1 MKISLSMFLFN
12 IKFILF
18 QKLLSLHFIVLFGS
32 WHCHWGEK
40 LASFSATHPSWY
52 HQWDTESPSKN
63 AICCICIVSWY
74 ACCLWFSASWKLS
87 LWWIIFSIL
96 LYLMVQWTCPPH
108 IYWMIFFKFYILDF
122 PLVLSSHWWL
132 VNLCVRHASDLFQ
145 PLNQLLLH
153 SCNFFGQIY
162 FRMENWYFDWYISY
176 FVARI
181 QVTKLICMLMELSVT
196 LMAMFLY
203 VCIL

>member
-1 MKISLSMFLFN
+1 
-12 IKFILF
+12 
-18 QKLLSLHFIVLFGS
+18 
-32 WHCHWGEK
+32 
-40 LASFSATHPSWY
+40 
-52 HQWDTESPSKN
+52 
-63 AICCICIVSWY
+63 
-74 ACCLWFSASWKLS
+74 
-87 LWWIIFSIL
+87 
-96 LYLMVQWTCPPH
+96 MVQWTCPPH

-122 PLVLSSHWWL
+122 PLVLFSHWWL

-145 PLNQLLLH
+145 PLNRLLLH

-203 VCIL
+203 VCILQTC